1 MTGDHWVVASSPC
14 AQELNYHSSKE
25 SYAFTTPCR
34 IVHGSNLIE
43 GAGTSLNNTHGLWR
57 SACQRQTPEDNDLPQ
72 GHIAYRWLQRE
83 QHKQNQSD
91 DNATIQKLYREG
103 VQHLRALMFLI
114 NEVVLC
120 DKPFSEDLI
129 LEAHKILTYK
139 VDSASDSYK
148 VYGGAYR
155 TTDVCA
161 GLTTFTALSMFRAR
175 CAPLSQ
181 SFCPRHSQQMK
192 LATSTLTYLQRSTVT
207 SLSIFIPSLTAMVA
221 CVGLFSTSCSSN
233 TQVCFACWENEQ
245 AKDEYLS
252 IAARASQSDQAW
264 KEADEEEAVFTK
276 PPWGELA
283 LLILRQPKKD
293 MQEVFDRETFCRNPP
308 KCTCVRNVQ
317 TGHEVSQS
325 SSSRLDG

>member
-1 MTGDHWVVASSPC
+1 
-14 AQELNYHSSKE
+14 
-25 SYAFTTPCR
+25 
-34 IVHGSNLIE
+34 
-43 GAGTSLNNTHGLWR
+43 
-57 SACQRQTPEDNDLPQ
+57 
-72 GHIAYRWLQRE
+72 
-83 QHKQNQSD
+83 
-91 DNATIQKLYREG
+91 
-103 VQHLRALMFLI
+103 MFLI

-161 GLTTFTALSMFRAR
+161 GLTTFTAPEHVPREMRAFIAELSSETLAAEEVGHINPYVLAAKYCHKFVIIDPFADGNGRMCRLILNILLFKYAGV
-175 CAPLSQ
+175 
-181 SFCPRHSQQMK
+181 FCV
-192 LATSTLTYLQRSTVT
+192 L
-207 SLSIFIPSLTAMVA
+207 
-221 CVGLFSTSCSSN
+221 G
-233 TQVCFACWENEQ
+233 ENEQ

-264 KEADEEEAVFTK
+264 KEADEEEAAFMK

-293 MQEVFDRETFCRNPP
+293 MQEVLDREAFCRNPP

-317 TGHEVSQS
+317 TGHEVSES